1 MSHNTL
7 YCYVISPDLEN
18 TNSDFYKAQCGNYNA
33 QTNPNG
39 FISGAN
45 LLANAKRHEAGTT
58 QSHYNNY
65 VVAQNDSGNNLGT
78 TAEAKID
85 GPSVTLDS
93 FVKNVTT
100 LLNNK
105 KAAIDSAFAVEPC
118 GASDVRLD
126 ANCTFQGNIN
136 FAPYQSCQ

>member
-1 MSHNTL
+1 MPCL
-7 YCYVISPDLEN
+7 YLVYHTSGE
-18 TNSDFYKAQCGNYNA
+18 
-33 QTNPNG
+33 

-45 LLANAKRHEAGTT
+45 LLANAIRHEAGTT

-65 VVAQNDSGNNLGT
+65 VVAQNNAANNLGT
-78 TAEAKID
+78 AAEAKID
-85 GPSVTLDS
+85 GPSVAFNS
-93 FVKNVTT
+93 FLQNVTD
-100 LLNNK
+100 LLNSK
-105 KAAIDSAFAVEPC
+105 QAAINTAFLVEPC